1 MAGSAGSAGGGQ
13 RRQGQGPPDVPLDQ
27 QNVQVEMPEHALERL
42 KGMRG
47 GDGRRGLFTSDLSVN
62 EFLLVKEAG
71 FDPVGM
77 VVGSSI
83 YHIGYQPVYTMGTGW
98 GMGFAYADQELE
110 VLTQAKYNA
119 RELAMARMEAEAD
132 ALGADGIVG
141 VRLEAGDYSWGPGLV
156 EFMAV
161 GTAVHS
167 RDGTSYR
174 TKFGKPFTSDL
185 SGQDIRT
192 LLQAGYRPLGLVMGS
207 SVYVSYQN
215 GVEFQM
221 IAGWGW
227 NGNNAELQRFTQAIY
242 AARELA
248 MGRMQ
253 REAAELG
260 AEGVV
265 GAQVKVETYLTKGDS
280 EFRAELNDSRAVPS
294 QTWRDFVADVFSVG
308 TAVAP
313 LRADHKIA
321 TPTTVVSL
329 SG

>member
-1 MAGSAGSAGGGQ
+1 MSGAAS
-13 RRQGQGPPDVPLDQ
+13 GQGSPGQQGVPLDQ
-27 QNVQVEMPEHALERL
+27 QNVPVDLAPHALERL
-42 KGMRG
+42 RAMRG
-47 GDGRRGLFTSDLSVN
+47 GDGKRGLFTSDLSVN
-62 EFLLVKEAG
+62 EFLLVQEAG

-83 YHIGYQPVYTMGTGW
+83 YHIGYQPVYMMGSGW
-98 GMGFAYADQELE
+98 GIGFAYADQELG

-141 VRLEAGDYSWGPGLV
+141 VRLEAGAYEWGPNLV

-161 GTAVHS
+161 GTAVRS

-185 SGQDIRT
+185 SGQDVRT

-215 GVEFQM
+215 GAEFQA
-221 IAGWGW
+221 ITGWGW
-227 NGNNAELQRFTQAIY
+227 SGSNAELQRFTQAIY

-248 MGRMQ
+248 IGRMQ
-253 REAAELG
+253 TEAAELG

-265 GAQVKVETYLTKGDS
+265 GAQVKVETHLTKGDA
-280 EFRAELNDSRAVPS
+280 EFQAELSRSDAIPS

-313 LRADHKIA
+313 IRADHEIA
-321 TPTTVVSL
+321 PPRMVLPL